1 MCRVEIVLERFD
13 WSVNEIL
20 FSFSKTIMWYLSLLV
35 MMSVVEKG
43 RIKSL

>member
-1 MCRVEIVLERFD
+1 MRRVEIVLERFD

-20 FSFSKTIMWYLSLLV
+20 FSLSKTIMWYLSLLV